1 MRDLLLFG
9 LVGALSGSRSMLGP
23 AMVANR
29 SLPQPL
35 GLLVG
40 LIAVG
45 EMAADKSPRVPDR
58 TEPLP
63 LAGRLV
69 TGALTA
75 AAIAAPGRGLR
86 AAVAGA
92 VGAAWGAYGLFH
104 LRRFATDRLGVPNPV
119 AGLLEDALAVTAGAA
134 LLRGRG
140 RHSAGLAWQP
150 RLRT

>member
-1 MRDLLLFG
+1 MRDLVLFG

-29 SLPQPL
+29 ALPAVLQPV
-35 GLLVG
+35 VG
-40 LIAVG
+40 LMAMG
-45 EMAADKSPRVPDR
+45 EMAADKDPRLPAR
-58 TEPLP
+58 TQPLP

-92 VGAAWGAYGLFH
+92 VGAAWGTYGLFH
-104 LRRFATDRLGVPNPV
+104 LRRLATERLGVPNAV
-119 AGLLEDALAVTAGAA
+119 AGLVEDGLAVAAGAA
-134 LLRGRG
+134 LLHGRG
-140 RHSAGLAWQP
+140 RRRTALA
-150 RLRT
+150 